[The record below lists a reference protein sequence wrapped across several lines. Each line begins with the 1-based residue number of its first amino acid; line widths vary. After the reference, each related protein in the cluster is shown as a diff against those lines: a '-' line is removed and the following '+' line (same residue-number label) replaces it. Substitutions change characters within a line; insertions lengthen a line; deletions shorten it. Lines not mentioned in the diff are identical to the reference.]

1 MICGQ
6 TGENVHIFHKFL
18 DFVAVSVFAATM
30 IRDFGPQENVLPDCL
45 FPPKLLAAVPHTVR
59 TMSPAAGRPLKM
71 GGLLA
76 LANSITKYSVSCC
89 KLLWQNMKK
98 LVAHN
103 NHTLKGETVERYIA
117 I

>member
-6 TGENVHIFHKFL
+6 TGEFGPIFHNFI
-18 DFVAVSVFAATM
+18 DFVAVLLLLAT
-30 IRDFGPQENVLPDCL
+30 IICVLCPAGKSHGRL
-45 FPPKLLAAVPHTVR
+45 FPPKLLAEVPLTVR
-59 TMSPAAGRPLKM
+59 TMSPAAGRPAKM
-71 GGLLA
+71 SSLLA